1 MHSLSFLQLY
11 FQYITYVQFLFL
23 NFTTW
28 QFMLGKIGKNSA
40 NSKKIVKIQIPNTI
54 NLKSQISM
62 KNVTSNE

>member
-1 MHSLSFLQLY
+1 
-11 FQYITYVQFLFL
+11 
-23 NFTTW
+23 
-28 QFMLGKIGKNSA
+28 MLGKIGKNSA